1 MIDKRSLVIGAG
13 AAIAVRASLPP
24 AILVKLRRDLRRPHA
39 GDYRPLLSGYAD
51 DAVMHFNDGPHR
63 WSGEHR
69 GKPAIERFLREFV
82 GAGIRG
88 ELRSL
93 WIGGAPW
100 ALTLV
105 TRFDD
110 RATGPDGEEL
120 YANRVVIVAR
130 TRWGKIVEHDDF
142 YFDTARIAAFEEK
155 LQALGVEPAGA

>member
-13 AAIAVRASLPP
+13 AAIAVRASLPH
-24 AILVKLRRDLRRPHA
+24 AILVKLRRDLRRLNA

-51 DAVMHFNDGPHR
+51 DAVLRFNEGPHR

>member
-13 AAIAVRASLPP
+13 AAIAVRASLPH
-24 AILVKLRRDLRRPHA
+24 AILVKLRRDLRRLNA

-51 DAVMHFNDGPHR
+51 DAVLRFNEGPHR

-82 GAGIRG
+82 GAGITG
-88 ELRSL
+88 ELHSL
-93 WIGGAPW
+93 WIGGPPW

-105 TRFDD
+105 ARFDD
-110 RATGPDGEEL
+110 RATDPNGEEL
-120 YANRVVIVAR
+120 YANRAVIVAR

-142 YFDTARIAAFEEK
+142 YIDTARIVAFEEK
-155 LQALGVEPAGA
+155 LRSLGLAAVAA